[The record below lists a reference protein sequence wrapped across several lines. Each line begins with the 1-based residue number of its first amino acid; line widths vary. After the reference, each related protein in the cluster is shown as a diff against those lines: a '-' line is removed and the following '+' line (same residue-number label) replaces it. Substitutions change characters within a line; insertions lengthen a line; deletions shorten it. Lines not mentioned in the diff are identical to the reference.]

1 MLRDDWSVSFSV
13 CGGVGGCTKVWVG
26 VGAGVQKF
34 VWVRVRE
41 FSWMR
46 VTG

>member
-1 MLRDDWSVSFSV
+1 MIGRSVLV
-13 CGGVGGCTKVWVG
+13 CVGVLGGVQKCGWVG